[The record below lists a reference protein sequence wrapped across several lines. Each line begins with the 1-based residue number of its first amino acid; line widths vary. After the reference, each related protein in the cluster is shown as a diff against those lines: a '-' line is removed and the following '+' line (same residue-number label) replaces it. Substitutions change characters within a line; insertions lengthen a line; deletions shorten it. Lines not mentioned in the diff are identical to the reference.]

1 MTCVVLFGGRE
12 EGVESWQRALL
23 SAFEAEGVDAQLVI
37 DPAAVE
43 PASVDY
49 LVCQSKGMI
58 QDYSAFTSLKGLLSV
73 WAGVEWL
80 ASNPT
85 LPAGVPV
92 VRMVEDGMTQGMV
105 DYTVGHAMGCLLR
118 GDPECWGEAADD
130 GDEHY
135 RRLSSD
141 TCAGVMGLGALGAR
155 VASAMRGIGFQ
166 TLGWSRSGRQ
176 LESVEVYGGDDG
188 LDPFL
193 TRCDILIL
201 LLPLTPDTENLL
213 DGRRLALLPKGAS
226 IINAAR
232 GAIIDDDALVDAL
245 DRGHLAHAVLD
256 VFRVEPLPDEHPF
269 SRHPRITAT
278 PHIASTTRPMTG
290 AISIAR
296 QIRRREAGN
305 EFEWVYD
312 WKRGY

>member
-1 MTCVVLFGGRE
+1 MACVVLFGGRE
-12 EGVESWQRALL
+12 EGIESWQRALL
-23 SAFEAEGVDAQLVI
+23 SAFEAEGVDAKLVV
-37 DPAAVE
+37 DPDAVA

-49 LVCQSKGMI
+49 LVCQSKGLI
-58 QDYSAFTSLKGLLSV
+58 EDYSAFTGLKGLLSV

-80 ASNPT
+80 VSNPT

-118 GDPECWGEAADD
+118 EDPKRWGEAADD

-141 TCAGVMGLGALGAR
+141 TRAGVMGLGALGAR
-155 VASAMRGIGFQ
+155 VAGTLHGIGFQ
-166 TLGWSRSGRQ
+166 MLGWSRSGRQ
-176 LESVEVYGGDDG
+176 MEGVEVYGGDDG

-213 DGRRLALLPKGAS
+213 DERRLALLPRGAS

-232 GAIIDDDALVDAL
+232 GAIIDDEALVDAL

-256 VFRVEPLPDEHPF
+256 VFRVEPLPEEHPF
-269 SRHPRITAT
+269 SRHPKITAT
-278 PHIASTTRPMTG
+278 PHIASTTRPVTG
-290 AISIAR
+290 ALSIAR
-296 QIRRREAGN
+296 QIKRREAGM
-305 EFEWVYD
+305 EFEWGYD
-312 WKRGY
+312 KQRGY